1 MKTKEKV
8 MIFQKENDFVEITQA
23 ISADTNENVWY
34 VYTNLDWENLPVE
47 FRVQIPENDQEG
59 LEKLKNSLVEWAD
72 LKGFKLVLKI

>member
-1 MKTKEKV
+1 

-23 ISADTNENVWY
+23 ISADTNETVWY
-34 VYTNLDWENLPVE
+34 VYTNLDWENLPAE
-47 FRVQIPENDQEG
+47 FRVQIPETDQEG

>member
-1 MKTKEKV
+1 

-47 FRVQIPENDQEG
+47 FRVQIPETDQEG
-59 LEKLKNSLVEWAD
+59 LEKLKSSLVEWAD

>member
-1 MKTKEKV
+1 
-8 MIFQKENDFVEITQA
+8 MIFQKGNDFVEITQA

-47 FRVQIPENDQEG
+47 FRVQIPETDQEG

-72 LKGFKLVLKI
+72 LEGFKLVLKI